1 MSDEPS
7 RRLQAIVT
15 IAIVVTTLA
24 TAAVGYLQVRAGSR
38 SSDAGQAGQE
48 YAVLTMSNLLQLQER
63 AKVDYEH
70 FLKAQEQRGQAGNAF
85 QQSVFSG
92 AGERALLRLVQER
105 WQRLADKTQALT
117 PLTPN
122 GRDGP
127 GEDLEFPRHFFARST
142 AGALR
147 YQALQD
153 AANETNSSWDGRA
166 ARYTA
171 VLTLLAVAVFL
182 FGLALAM
189 PRRVLRVFSAVGAL
203 LLVVGVAWA
212 GAITASSPDKV
223 PDSAAEEFSRGEVA
237 LETASDKAGFEDAIA
252 HFTKAIDA
260 WPGFAR
266 AYLGRANATLSA
278 SAPQLESTLLP
289 PEALEGVVD
298 DLESARDHGLDNA
311 AVREQLAASRFT
323 LALHDR
329 PKLFGQAV
337 SDARAA
343 LEQAPGDPVAAY
355 SLAVSLLGAER
366 LDEARDA
373 YRRAIEVTVY
383 VDGDEKHPRKAP
395 QFEQTWLSGALS
407 DLEAL
412 RLAEPDL
419 DEEIDRTKERLVA
432 SVGAGRVTE
441 PRGNAS
447 FAQVQAQVL
456 PTVLQWFTAG
466 PKGYDNKKNVLSV
479 QWYTRTG
486 DHAWIGI
493 PEVSGRID
501 PRLEPNAPRFSSRNL
516 TSGSIPPRCTETG
529 DYRVELYVDG
539 RLAGDN
545 SATVAYGSL
554 QAFIDRA
561 LNLEVC
567 HPKDWRLSKYVL
579 PGFRQGL
586 VSPDGS
592 KGVFLMRYDL
602 AMIPKNLR
610 DRPTAQVT
618 DALLQ
623 STVRTSPFLLPGK
636 RTGVSAPQHQ
646 SLMGLVGSTQR
657 SFSYEGGL
665 AYGQCGIDRRD
676 GAAFV
681 ALVFGPQTSFA
692 QPGGDLV
699 PVVASLS
706 EYRYG
711 GSSF

>member
-1 MSDEPS
+1 MTEK
-7 RRLQAIVT
+7 RARTIVG
-15 IAIVVTTLA
+15 IAVVLTTLV

-48 YAVLTMSNLLQLQER
+48 YAVLTMSSLLQSQEK

-92 AGERALLRLVQER
+92 PGEKELLALVQER
-105 WQRLADKTQALT
+105 WTKLAAKTQALT
-117 PLTPN
+117 PITPN

-127 GEDLEFPRHFFARST
+127 QQDLEFPRHYFARST
-142 AGALR
+142 ADALR

-153 AANETNSSWDGRA
+153 AANDNNSDWDSRA
-166 ARYTA
+166 AKYTA

-189 PRRVLRVFSAVGAL
+189 PKRVLGVFGAVGAL

-212 GAITASSPDKV
+212 GTLAASAPERA
-223 PDSAAEEFSRGEVA
+223 PPAAAEEFAKGEVA
-237 LETASDKAGFEDAIA
+237 LETASDTAGFNDAIA

-266 AYLGRANATLSA
+266 AYLGRANARLSA
-278 SAPQLESTLLP
+278 SAPELESTLIP
-289 PEALEGVVD
+289 PEALEKVID
-298 DLESARDHGLDNA
+298 DLEEAIDRGLDNA

-337 SDARAA
+337 DDARAA
-343 LEQAPGDPVAAY
+343 REAAPGDPVAAY

-366 LDEARDA
+366 RDEAREA
-373 YRRAIEVTVY
+373 YRRAIELTIY
-383 VDGDEKHPRKAP
+383 VDGDAKKPRNAP
-395 QFEQTWLSGALS
+395 PFSQTWLSGALS

-412 RLAEPDL
+412 REANSELGD
-419 DEEIDRTKERLVA
+419 EIDATKECLVA
-432 SVGAGRVTE
+432 SVGAGKVTDPE
-441 PRGNAS
+441 GEAN
-447 FAQVQAQVL
+447 FGQVQAQVL
-456 PTVLQWFTAG
+456 PTVMQWFTSGAQG
-466 PKGYDNKKNVLSV
+466 FDAKRNVLSA
-479 QWYTRTG
+479 QWYSRTG
-486 DHAWIGI
+486 DHTWIGL

-501 PRLEPNAPRFSSRNL
+501 PRVEPGVPRFSSRNV
-516 TSGSIPPRCTETG
+516 TSASIPPRCNGTAE
-529 DYRVELYVDG
+529 YRVELYVDG
-539 RLAGDN
+539 HLAGDA
-545 SATVAYGSL
+545 STEVDYGSL

-567 HPKDWRLSKYVL
+567 HPKEWRLSKFGL
-579 PGFRQGL
+579 PGSRQGF
-586 VSPDGS
+586 VSPDGA
-592 KGVFLMRYDL
+592 KGVFLVRYDL
-602 AMIPKNLR
+602 ALVPANLR
-610 DRPTAQVT
+610 DKPREQVT

-623 STVRTSPFLLPGK
+623 STIQTSPFLLPGK
-636 RTGVSAPQHQ
+636 VAGTSAPQHQ
-646 SLMGLVGSTQR
+646 ALMGLQGSTQR
-657 SFSYEGGL
+657 SFSYGSGL
-665 AYGQCGIDRRD
+665 AYGNCGIDPKD

-681 ALVFGPQTSFA
+681 ALVFGPPQSFA